1 MSDPT
6 LLKTYTLRE
15 RPELEPSFDRLA
27 EACWPVFMRQR
38 DELGTGELWPSLFTD
53 FAEWQVAV
61 CGQFDRVVAVGHA
74 IPFVWDGRR
83 ESLPTSIAAIM
94 RAAAQARAAGR
105 PCNALSALAALVDP
119 RHRGAGLSRRL
130 LSGMAQVA
138 LRHGLVEF
146 VAPVRP
152 TLKASYPLVPMER
165 YVRWTDGEGQP
176 FDPWMRV
183 HARLGAAILDV
194 MPRAMVIVGP
204 VERWEEWTG
213 MRFPESGAY
222 VVPGALQPVA
232 IDRERNEG
240 RYEDPNVWMRH
251 PLAAGEEG
259 AGTRP
264 ETGRERSRRP

>member
-1 MSDPT
+1 MSDS

-27 EACWPVFMRQR
+27 DVGWPLFMRQR
-38 DELGTGELWPSLFTD
+38 DELGVGEYWPSLFTD
-53 FAEWQVAV
+53 FAEWQIAV

-74 IPFVWDGRR
+74 IPFVWNGRP
-83 ESLPTSIAAIM
+83 EHLPASIASIM
-94 RAAAQARAAGR
+94 RLAAQARAAGH

-119 RHRGAGLSRRL
+119 GHRGAGLSRVVL
-130 LSGMAQVA
+130 QGMAQTA
-138 LRHGLVEF
+138 LRHGLAEF

-194 MPRAMVIVGP
+194 IPRAMIIVGP
-204 VERWEEWTG
+204 VEKWEEWTD

-222 VVPGALQPVA
+222 VVPGALQPVT

-251 PLAAGEEG
+251 VLAGHEVG
-259 AGTRP
+259 GV
-264 ETGRERSRRP
+264 RERAR